1 MGNFK
6 HGHSRV
12 GNVTPTYR
20 RWLAMHQRCVNS
32 SLADYDIYGGRGIR
46 VCERWQSFENFLA
59 DMGEQPDGKS
69 LDRYPDTNGNYEPGN
84 VRWADPKQQA
94 RNKRNNLLMTFR
106 GQTLCQSEWAESL
119 GIHKETLRKRL
130 AMGWSVE
137 KAFLTPIRPKRASAT
152 QLSPTSPAAVQAS
165 V

>member
-1 MGNFK
+1 MSNFK
-6 HGHSRV
+6 HGHAPA
-12 GNVTPTYR
+12 GNPTPTYR
-20 RWLAMHQRCVNS
+20 RWLAMHQRCANPK
-32 SLADYDIYGGRGIR
+32 LKEFFLWGGRGIK
-46 VCERWQSFENFLA
+46 VCARWQDYPAFLE
-59 DMGEQPDGKS
+59 DMGEQPPGMS
-69 LDRYPDTNGNYEPGN
+69 LDRYPDHDGDYSPSNC
-84 VRWADPKQQA
+84 RWADPKQQS